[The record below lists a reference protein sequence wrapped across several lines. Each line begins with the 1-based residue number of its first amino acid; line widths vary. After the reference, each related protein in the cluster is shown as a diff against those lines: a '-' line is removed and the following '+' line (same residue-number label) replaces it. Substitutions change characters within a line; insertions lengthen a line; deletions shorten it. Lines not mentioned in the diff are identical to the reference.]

1 MDHGGQGADG
11 TEATGG
17 SRGGH
22 RALSGADAL
31 TALSGRPDGPG
42 LEPPARL
49 VKSVEQLGIE
59 WGRRSALLGVGA
71 SVDPMRLLVERA
83 ALTGLRRLGDVS
95 CGGSARLLRSAD
107 GWLAVNLARHD
118 DWDLVDAWLQP
129 DRPIRPGQWAAVAT
143 GVAGLG
149 NAALVSRSA
158 LLGLPVSALGER
170 SGSATP
176 PRSGPIGA
184 LGMEGVRAHRYRPGP
199 PAALDGLVVVDLS
212 ALWAGPLAAGLLAA
226 AGARVVKVESWG
238 RPDGARLGSRAFFSG
253 LNDRKESVAL
263 DFATADGRRR
273 LGELVSSADV
283 VVSAARPRA
292 LEQLGLVPDDRL
304 RRGGSRVWLSV
315 TGYGWSGRAAQRVAF
330 GDDAA
335 VGGGLVVWD
344 DEGPCFCGDAIADP
358 LSGITGAVAVL
369 AALERGGGWS
379 IDVSMADVSAGCSGA
394 GTTTIARGPVTRPTA
409 VPEPSGPE
417 PGGLHETRLP
427 QTVPVPVPAL
437 GADTDSVLASLG
449 IR

>member
-1 MDHGGQGADG
+1 MDHGGRGTDG

-17 SRGGH
+17 PPDGNSTP
-22 RALSGADAL
+22 SGVDAL

-42 LEPPARL
+42 LPPPAGL
-49 VKSVEQLGIE
+49 VEAVGQLGVE

-71 SVDPMRLLVERA
+71 PADPMRMLVERA
-83 ALTGLRRLGDVS
+83 ALTGLRRLGAVS

-129 DRPIRPGQWAAVAT
+129 DRPIRSGQWAAVASR
-143 GVAGLG
+143 VAGVG
-149 NAALVSRSA
+149 SASLVSRST

-170 SGSATP
+170 SPSATA
-176 PRSGPIGA
+176 PRTQPRGA
-184 LGMEGVRAHRYRPGP
+184 LGLEGVGARRCCPGE

-226 AGARVVKVESWG
+226 AGARVIKVESRR
-238 RPDGARLGSRAFFSG
+238 RPDGARSGSRAFFAR
-253 LNDRKESVAL
+253 LNHRKESVAL
-263 DFATADGRRR
+263 DFGTADGHRR

-292 LEQLGLVPDDRL
+292 LEQLGLVPDDHL
-304 RRGGSRVWLSV
+304 RRGGTRVWLSV
-315 TGYGWSGRAAQRVAF
+315 TGYGCSGPAAQRVAF

-335 VGGGLVVWD
+335 VAGGLVVWD

-369 AALERGGGWS
+369 AALERGGGWNV
-379 IDVSMADVSAGCSGA
+379 DVSMADVAAGCSRAGA
-394 GTTTIARGPVTRPTA
+394 TVATGGPVALSPA
-409 VPEPSGPE
+409 VPGPGRSEPDGSDGTPR
-417 PGGLHETRLP
+417 PLP
-427 QTVPVPVPAL
+427 APAL
-437 GADTDSVLASLG
+437 GADTGSVLSSLG